1 MDMFFFIEHFC
12 FKRITEILYIVY
24 KREIPD
30 NIKNE
35 IINKLV
41 KKGKQKYIITIKDLG
56 AAVRRFITRYLA
68 GNLESINIS
77 EDRELIEELYREDLW
92 TDKIVKNSNLEEI
105 ISGKLKEFNLKVGQ
119 VILYMN

>member
-1 MDMFFFIEHFC
+1 M
-12 FKRITEILYIVY
+12 
-24 KREIPD
+24 
-30 NIKNE
+30 
-35 IINKLV
+35 

>member
-1 MDMFFFIEHFC
+1 M
-12 FKRITEILYIVY
+12 
-24 KREIPD
+24 
-30 NIKNE
+30 
-35 IINKLV
+35 
-41 KKGKQKYIITIKDLG
+41 
-56 AAVRRFITRYLA
+56 A